1 MRPISQT
8 EQNQTLMPAAGERVE
23 GHHVVEHAPWSPAQ
37 AIVLAAGTVLVVI
50 GGIALAR
57 TGLHFDNIPGTYA
70 QAAGLRHTSLSA
82 AIELGVGVVLLGVG
96 AIPGAARGVM
106 TFFGTLLFGA
116 GLVIAIQPSSFHKWL
131 GYDAGNG
138 VFIAIIGAV
147 LLVAAMVSPVI
158 WGARNRWRIGG
169 SPEVPRAGQHHGVP
183 HWP

>member
-1 MRPISQT
+1 MRHISHT
-8 EQNQTLMPAAGERVE
+8 EQNLAAMPAADERVE
-23 GHHVVEHAPWSPAQ
+23 GHQVVEHAPWSPAQ
-37 AIVLAAGTVLVVI
+37 VIVLAAGVVLTVI

-158 WGARNRWRIGG
+158 WGARNRWRVGG
-169 SPEVPRAGQHHGVP
+169 SPEVPGAGHHGVP